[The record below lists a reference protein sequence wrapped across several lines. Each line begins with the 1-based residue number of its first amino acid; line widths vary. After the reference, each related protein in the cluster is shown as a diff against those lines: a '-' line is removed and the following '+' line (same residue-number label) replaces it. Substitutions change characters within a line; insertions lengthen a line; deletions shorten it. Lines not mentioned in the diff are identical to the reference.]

1 MAKTEA
7 WARALAETI
16 NHYAQ
21 TIIDSVLFNTANEEA
36 LLTDTPVYLYYKVLE
51 NYRDFRK
58 TGSSD
63 KQDLFEFYFT
73 KFFGLDTRKPLN
85 KRAFFDELYKAN
97 HKTYKGVLGELYFI
111 SRREFV
117 SYNTKVSFASKLIHI
132 IDRTFPIFD
141 SRIEFIFGKM
151 NISTIGRI
159 CTYIHNLYEVYQYL
173 IKNSLLRN
181 GKDSALDLF
190 DKHYGYLLNDLCL
203 DESIV
208 ITEEKKIDFFL
219 WAMTMTQL
227 EVTYDNYPEAWTD
240 ILNLEIPYPKRYL
253 DNPQKDI
260 QLYIDSL
267 VNRKYIK
274 EYNEEIDFCF
284 NRFV

>member
-1 MAKTEA
+1 MKKTEA

-21 TIIDSVLFNTANEEA
+21 TIIDDVLFKTSDRDA

-58 TGSSD
+58 TGLKD

-73 KFFGLDTRKPLN
+73 KFFGLDTRKPLD
-85 KRAFFDELYKAN
+85 KRAFFDELYKPN
-97 HKTYKGVLGELYFI
+97 HKTYKGVLDELRYI
-111 SRREFV
+111 SSSIER
-117 SYNTKVSFASKLIHI
+117 SFASKLLHI
-132 IDRTFPIFD
+132 IDRSFPIFD
-141 SRIEFIFGKM
+141 KRIKFIFGEIDKGNVSKM
-151 NISTIGRI
+151 
-159 CTYIHNLYEVYQYL
+159 CTYLHNVYDVYQYL

-181 GKDSALDLF
+181 GKDLALDLF
-190 DKHYGYLLNDLCL
+190 DKHYAYLLNDLCL

-219 WAMTMTQL
+219 WAITMIPL

-240 ILNLEIPYPKRYL
+240 INELEIPYPKRYIE
-253 DNPQKDI
+253 NPEKDI
-260 QLYIDSL
+260 TLYIDSL

-274 EYNEEIDFCF
+274 EYNQEIDFYF